1 MKRLYTTTLMV
12 LLTAF
17 ALQAQYFPPVNGQS
31 GLQLNLPAGT
41 VQYAVI
47 LNGTQYPVQH
57 RTFILDNLPFGNVHL
72 QVGYWSGLGHAAQF
86 IPVYNGRIALQ
97 ANMRTIASLNQRG
110 QFRINGYEPI
120 IPPFNPHAPGHF
132 PPTVNPW
139 IPQPGFPGQGFPGQG
154 FPGQGFPQGPGW
166 GAPMAP
172 QQFNLLLG
180 SIRNRSFDNDK
191 LLVAQQA
198 TRFQGLSAQQIALI
212 MREFSFESNRLK
224 FAKYAFDFCVD
235 PQNYFVVNNS
245 FTFSSS
251 VRSLEQHIFAGR

>member
-17 ALQAQYFPPVNGQS
+17 ALQAQFSSPVNVHS
-31 GLQLNLPAGT
+31 GLRLSLPAGT

-47 LNGTQYPVQH
+47 LNGIQYPVQH
-57 RTFILDNLPFGNVHL
+57 RTFILEQLPPGTATL

-86 IPVYNGRIALQ
+86 IPVYSGRIPLQ
-97 ANMRTIASLNQRG
+97 ANMRTLANLNQRG
-110 QFRINGYEPI
+110 QLRINGYEPI
-120 IPPFNPHAPGHF
+120 IPPFNPHAPGYF

-139 IPQPGFPGQGFPGQG
+139 NPQPGFPGQGFPGQG
-154 FPGQGFPQGPGW
+154 LGW

-172 QQFNLLLG
+172 QQFNLLLS

-198 TRFQGLSAQQIALI
+198 TRFQGMSAQQIALI
-212 MREFSFESNRLK
+212 MNEFSFESNRLK

-235 PQNYFVVNNS
+235 PQNYFMVNDA
-245 FTFSSS
+245 FHFSSS
-251 VRSLEQHIFAGR
+251 VRSLEQHIFSRR